1 MKFDFQF
8 MGVNLFIILF
18 CMVLGTWGDYPSGT
32 EPTRKVNHSKL
43 LT

>member
-1 MKFDFQF
+1 MRL
-8 MGVNLFIILF
+8 NLLLIVF
-18 CMVLGTWGDYPSGT
+18 CMVLGTWGDYPPGT

>member
-1 MKFDFQF
+1 MRL
-8 MGVNLFIILF
+8 NLLLIVF
-18 CMVLGTWGDYPSGT
+18 CMVLGIWGDYPPGT